1 MSCKS
6 ANYIIN
12 LWDWSIAKKRWWC
25 NFRWLLTY
33 HRIFYLYVYLC
44 ALLDAFFIIFTFHTA
59 RSIGFKRMRLHKYFE
74 VSYLVGSLPKK
85 LCIFL
90 LLLSAS
96 PNINTCHKAACCVRF
111 RILLWANLSWCS
123 KAEGPLTPACW
134 LSLHCLPA
142 ACCHGYF
149 SSVAGRY
156 SSSLMYDTA
165 SFTKHQCF
173 CVAVIIS
180 HLLDAFC
187 SPHQLSPGFVMARLD
202 QNEETDRCN
211 WSTRTCSRVQLQFS
225 ERVACIGYLCKWML
239 I

>member
-1 MSCKS
+1 MIQCSKTMMNDFILPRALDLRRCTCTSTLKS
-6 ANYIIN
+6 VI
-12 LWDWSIAKKRWWC
+12 
-25 NFRWLLTY
+25 WLD
-33 HRIFYLYVYLC
+33 LC
-44 ALLDAFFIIFTFHTA
+44 W
-59 RSIGFKRMRLHKYFE
+59 
-74 VSYLVGSLPKK
+74 KK

-90 LLLSAS
+90 LLLSTS

-165 SFTKHQCF
+165 SLTKHQCF

-187 SPHQLSPGFVMARLD
+187 SPHHLSPGFVRAHLD

-211 WSTRTCSRVQLQFS
+211 WSTRTRSIAIFWKSRMHRLPVQMAVDLVPLYYMKQMPSAKNALRLWICEWSIQMYF
-225 ERVACIGYLCKWML
+225 
-239 I
+239 